1 MAISRSENM
10 RRIRG
15 KNTRPEMTVRS
26 LLRSLGYPGYRLHRG
41 NLPGKPDIAYVGR
54 RKAIIVNGC
63 FWHGHECKKGSRKPK
78 SNQDY
83 WLQKIKR
90 NKDRDIKNQEALL
103 NLGWRFLIVWECE
116 INEVER
122 LSSKLQEFLR

>member
-83 WLQKIKR
+83 WLQKIKK

-116 INEVER
+116 INVVER

>member
-54 RKAIIVNGC
+54 RKVIIVNGC

-83 WLQKIKR
+83 WLQKIKK

>member
-54 RKAIIVNGC
+54 RKVIIVNGC

>member
-83 WLQKIKR
+83 WLQKIKK